1 MSNKEFYTCL
11 FVPLFIAFVAIYS
24 CIVGME
30 FMKEEAVINGVGQY
44 NPQTKEFEWIKK

>member
-11 FVPLFIAFVAIYS
+11 FVPLFIAFVSTCSSTA
-24 CIVGME
+24 GME

-44 NPQTKEFEWIKK
+44 NPQTKEFEWRKK